1 MIDKTTSRREVLKA
15 GMLAGVTGAVG
26 ILAAACTPAS
36 TGAPSATPSTSPST
50 SPSAAPGTSA
60 ADKAND
66 IAVLNGAIG
75 LENQAI
81 YAYTA
86 AINTLGSATDATSQ
100 AVVKI
105 ATAHRSNHQDHL
117 AALQAA
123 VTSLG
128 GTPTAAQSTYD
139 LSPYTDPTKSQSKLR
154 EGGLGSATQVAA
166 LALALEVD
174 ATIAYESAFSSLRN
188 PALIVAA
195 AGIAPD
201 EASHATAIRAALGA
215 TPDGN
220 GSTAFNA
227 TFWGTAPASGAT
239 ANAGKTV
246 PASLLQGGSSASTR
260 NQWIYGF

>member
-36 TGAPSATPSTSPST
+36 TAAPNATPST

-81 YAYTA
+81 YAYNA
-86 AINTLGSATDATSQ
+86 VIGALNGKTDATS
-100 AVVKI
+100 VLVSKV
-105 ATAHRSNHQDHL
+105 ATSNMNDHKAHL
-117 AALQAA
+117 AALSSA

-128 GTPTAAQSTYD
+128 GTPTAANSTYD
-139 LSPYTDPTKSQSKLR
+139 FSPYTDPTKSQSKKQ
-154 EGGLGSATQVAA
+154 EGGLDTPVNMAK

-174 ATIAYESAFSSLRN
+174 ATLAYESAFTALRT
-188 PALIVAA
+188 PALIAA
-195 AGIAPD
+195 AGGIAPD
-201 EASHATAIRAALGA
+201 EASHATGIRAVLGA
-215 TPDGN
+215 TPDGL
-220 GSTAFNA
+220 NA
-227 TFWGTAPASGAT
+227 DGTANPMGKITPSPLLSGGASG
-239 ANAGKTV
+239 
-246 PASLLQGGSSASTR
+246 TR
-260 NQWIYGF
+260 NAWVYSV